1 TTISLVIVFL
11 PVSFLSSV
19 TGRMLFQF
27 GITATVAILVSMLVS
42 FTLTP
47 MMCSKWLQRGSVNAN
62 GPSSRRGWYGLL
74 ERAYMWS
81 LRLSMRFRWAV
92 LLLSAATIATNWWLF
107 DLVKQDYIAPNV
119 DESEFEVSI
128 TAAGWVSRVTL
139 DEAFERIEA

>member
-1 TTISLVIVFL
+1 
-11 PVSFLSSV
+11 
-19 TGRMLFQF
+19 LFQF

-62 GPSSRRGWYGLL
+62 GPSSRRGWYGLM

-92 LLLSAATIATNWWLF
+92 LLLSAATIGVNWWLYE
-107 DLVKQDYIAPNV
+107 LVKQDYIATHV
-119 DESEFEVSI
+119 DESGVEASI
-128 TAAGWVSRVTL
+128 TAPEGASPAPM
-139 DEAFERIEA
+139 DEILQRWGQ